1 MAITNTAFARSTL
14 IMLTVGILILLGIVG
29 STIWLVHESRERFD
43 DVVAARNIRTAS
55 VDLLSTLQDAETGQ
69 RGYLL
74 SQEESFLKP
83 YNSALANLPGKRE
96 ALAKSIAGRA
106 EFSNRLPELD
116 QLVSAKLSE
125 LTRTIELAGS
135 GKAVEAITMVRDE
148 AGRKY
153 MDGIRGILDTFLQAS
168 EVDLQRA
175 IDQQTGATSALQRA
189 TIVGAIA
196 IVAVLGGAI
205 FIIFQHVRDLST
217 ARSEV
222 ELLNAG
228 LEERVNERTEDLIRA
243 NQEIQRFA
251 YIVTHDLRAPLVNI
265 MGFTSELE
273 TSLNAIQPYIL
284 TDGQPLTEDD
294 VKQARAAASEDL
306 PEAISF
312 IRSSTKKMDG
322 LINAILKIS
331 RDGRRQLKPEPI
343 NLKEL
348 VEVSAAS
355 IYHQVVELDG
365 NVEISG
371 DMPKIITDR
380 LSLEQ
385 ILGNLFDNAV
395 KYASPDR
402 PLELNVRA
410 YRNGSRFVGI
420 EVADNGRG
428 ISTEDKERVF
438 ELFRRSGQQDKPGE
452 GIGLAHVRS
461 LIRNLGGD
469 ISVESTIGKGSTF
482 MLRLPADLTKV
493 VGAQV

>member
-1 MAITNTAFARSTL
+1 MAPPTISFARSTL
-14 IMLTVGILILLGIVG
+14 IMLTVGILILIGIVG
-29 STIWLVHESRERFD
+29 STIWLVQESRERFA
-43 DVVAARNIRTAS
+43 DVVKARTVRSAS
-55 VDLLSTLQDAETGQ
+55 VDLLSIMQDAETGQ

-74 SQEESFLKP
+74 SQEESFLNP
-83 YNSALANLPGKRE
+83 YKSALTTLAARQQ
-96 ALAKSIAGRA
+96 ALAKSVEGNPHFAD
-106 EFSNRLPELD
+106 RLPELN
-116 QLVSAKLSE
+116 QLISKKIDE
-125 LTRTIELAGS
+125 LNRTVDLAGS
-135 GKAVEAITMVRDE
+135 GKAAEAISTLRT
-148 AGRKY
+148 GSGQQY
-153 MDGIRGILDTFLQAS
+153 MDGIREILSTFMVDS
-168 EVDLQRA
+168 ELDLQRG
-175 IDQQTGATSALQRA
+175 IDEQSNAMAALMRA
-189 TIVGAIA
+189 TLIGAVA

-205 FIIFQHVRDLST
+205 FIIFQHVRDLSR

-222 ELLNAG
+222 ELLNTG

-273 TSLNAIQPYIL
+273 TSLQAIQPYIL
-284 TDGQPLTEDD
+284 SDGEPLTGED
-294 VKQARAAASEDL
+294 VTLARTAASEDL

-343 NLKEL
+343 DLKEL
-348 VEVSAAS
+348 LDVSAAS
-355 IYHQVVELDG
+355 IYHQVAELDG
-365 NVEISG
+365 SIDISG
-371 DMPKIITDR
+371 KMPKITTDR

-385 ILGNLFDNAV
+385 IIGNLFDNAV

-402 PLELNVRA
+402 PLQLSVRA
-410 YRNGSRFVGI
+410 YQQGYKFIRV

-428 ISTEDKERVF
+428 IADEDRERVF
-438 ELFRRSGQQDKPGE
+438 DLFRRSGQQDKPGE

-482 MLRLPADLTKV
+482 VLRLPADLTKV
-493 VGAQV
+493 VGA